1 MKTALNYLL
10 TGSASTYVAAVC
22 MCVAQYIIFFTLAL
36 LADTGV
42 FNGKIN
48 GSATFR
54 SQRVQMLSL
63 YLLARG
69 DSTPLH
75 GTLMQFINVHGSSAN
90 FLLIR
95 QRKGIVSCYKV
106 FGSIYRAHFSML

>member
-1 MKTALNYLL
+1 MVKN
-10 TGSASTYVAAVC
+10 
-22 MCVAQYIIFFTLAL
+22 
-36 LADTGV
+36 
-42 FNGKIN
+42 N

-54 SQRVQMLSL
+54 SQKVQALIL

-90 FLLIR
+90 FLLIWL
-95 QRKGIVSCYKV
+95 RKGILSCYKV
-106 FGSIYRAHFSML
+106 LVLSTELIFPCCENTEVDKVEINAG